1 MAESALED
9 ERVEELSSIKAI
21 YPDELVIDSQ
31 DPFQASIQ
39 LLVAPTTPLPILFP
53 PLVDGAPPTTL
64 PAALVPI
71 HRGQILPTDPPKP
84 DVHNLSYLPPLHL
97 QITLPEGYP
106 SENAPQFKLST
117 SPQWLPSNT
126 IKRLQDGGL
135 SLWEEYGR
143 EPVLFSYITQLQEAA
158 DRGFDIVD
166 SPGGMLEVSQEMKIA
181 LLDFDIKTKRERFEQ
196 ETFECGI
203 CLEPKKG
210 STCFRLPRCSHVF
223 CIPCLQDFYNNCIS
237 EGDVNGVKC
246 LSPDCGKDRG
256 TGGNNARRKKK
267 SESLLTPNELLQIPL
282 ENPVVQRYVEMKR
295 KKKLESDKSTIYC
308 PRKWCQGAAR
318 SKKYPKITDITQIVE
333 FDDSGSEADAAPEE
347 APEKDR
353 LAICED
359 CSYAFCRVCLA
370 GWHGEFVRCW
380 PRNASD
386 LSAEEQASYN
396 YILAHTSPCPTCSV
410 PCQKMQGCNHMSCFQ
425 CKSHFCYL
433 CGSWLDPC
441 NPYQHFNQPEKPC
454 YMRLW
459 ELEEGDNGD
468 GRVRFDGVRGAEAA
482 AQAAQEAQMQE
493 IVAAGGDNAAQA
505 LDNQPGVGVIEGDM
519 QVDLAADNDGIPE
532 DVLPPP
538 APDPPAAP
546 TLAGAGAAPRL
557 PLPQHVARRD
567 NVDGVYVIG
576 PGRGLRGGGG
586 IAVREELNQIGLQR
600 FLQMVRDDEEDE
612 WDSDELDED
621 DEDFDIPDR

>member
-1 MAESALED
+1 M
-9 ERVEELSSIKAI
+9 
-21 YPDELVIDSQ
+21 
-31 DPFQASIQ
+31 
-39 LLVAPTTPLPILFP
+39 LF
-53 PLVDGAPPTTL
+53 
-64 PAALVPI
+64 
-71 HRGQILPTDPPKP
+71 
-84 DVHNLSYLPPLHL
+84 
-97 QITLPEGYP
+97 
-106 SENAPQFKLST
+106 
-117 SPQWLPSNT
+117 
-126 IKRLQDGGL
+126 
-135 SLWEEYGR
+135 
-143 EPVLFSYITQLQEAA
+143 
-158 DRGFDIVD
+158 
-166 SPGGMLEVSQEMKIA
+166 
-181 LLDFDIKTKRERFEQ
+181 
-196 ETFECGI
+196 
-203 CLEPKKG
+203 
-210 STCFRLPRCSHVF
+210 
-223 CIPCLQDFYNNCIS
+223 
-237 EGDVNGVKC
+237 
-246 LSPDCGKDRG
+246 
-256 TGGNNARRKKK
+256 
-267 SESLLTPNELLQIPL
+267 
-282 ENPVVQRYVEMKR
+282 
-295 KKKLESDKSTIYC
+295 
-308 PRKWCQGAAR
+308 R

-333 FDDSGSEADAAPEE
+333 FDDSGSEDDAAPEE

-380 PRNASD
+380 PRNTSE

-433 CGSWLDPC
+433 CSSWLDPC

-459 ELEEGDNGD
+459 ELEEGDDGD

-493 IVAAGGDNAAQA
+493 VVAAGGDNAAQA
-505 LDNQPGVGVIEGDM
+505 LDNQPGVGVIEGEM
-519 QVDLAADNDGIPE
+519 QVDLAADNGDIPE
-532 DVLPPP
+532 DVLPP

-546 TLAGAGAAPRL
+546 TLARAGAAPRL
-557 PLPQHVARRD
+557 PRPQHVARRD
-567 NVDGVYVIG
+567 NVDGVYIIR
-576 PGRGLRGGGG
+576 PARGLRGGGG

>member
-1 MAESALED
+1 SED
-9 ERVEELSSIKAI
+9 EREEELSSIKAI
-21 YPDELVIDSQ
+21 YQDELAIDPQS
-31 DPFQASIQ
+31 PFQASIQ
-39 LLVAPTTPLPILFP
+39 LLVAPTTPLLVVFAP
-53 PLVDGAPPTTL
+53 PVDGTPPTTL
-64 PAALVPI
+64 PTGLISSHISQKAA
-71 HRGQILPTDPPKP
+71 TDPPKP
-84 DVHNLSYLPPLHL
+84 DVCNLSYLPPLHL

-106 SENAPQFKLST
+106 SEKAPQFRLST
-117 SPQWLPSNT
+117 SPPWLPLN
-126 IKRLQDGGL
+126 ILQNLQDEGL

-143 EPVLFSYITQLQEAA
+143 GPVLFSYITYLQEAA
-158 DRGFDIVD
+158 ERGFDILN
-166 SPGGMLEVSQEMKIA
+166 SQGGMLAVSQEMKIA
-181 LLDFDIKTKRERFEQ
+181 LLDFDIKTKRKKFEQ

-223 CIPCLQDFYNNCIS
+223 CVPCLQDFYNNCIA

-256 TGGNNARRKKK
+256 PRSVHAPGKKK

-282 ENPVVQRYVEMKR
+282 EKRVVQRYVEMRR

-318 SKKYPKITDITQIVE
+318 SKKYPKIVDITQIID
-333 FDDSGSEADAAPEE
+333 FDDSGSEDEGAAPE
-347 APEKDR
+347 AAEKDR

-380 PRNASD
+380 PRDATE

-410 PCQKMQGCNHMSCFQ
+410 PCQKTHGCNHMSCFQ

-433 CGSWLDPC
+433 CSSWLDAN
-441 NPYQHFNQPEKPC
+441 NPYEHFNQSEKPC

-459 ELEEGDNGD
+459 EMEEGDDGD
-468 GRVRFDGVRGAEAA
+468 DHVRFDGIRARAPE
-482 AQAAQEAQMQE
+482 
-493 IVAAGGDNAAQA
+493 
-505 LDNQPGVGVIEGDM
+505 NQPVVGVVAERVAR
-519 QVDLAADNDGIPE
+519 VDLAAEDGGNVGA
-532 DVLPPP
+532 VLPP

-546 TLAGAGAAPRL
+546 ILAGAAPHL
-557 PLPQHVARRD
+557 PHPQHVARREI
-567 NVDGVYVIG
+567 VDGAHMVRLV
-576 PGRGLRGGGG
+576 RGLRGDGGA
-586 IAVREELNQIGLQR
+586 IALREEPNQIGLQR
-600 FLQMVRDDEEDE
+600 FLQMVQDDEEDE

-621 DEDFDIPDR
+621 

>member
-9 ERVEELSSIKAI
+9 ERAEELSSIKAI
-21 YPDELVIDSQ
+21 YPDELAIDSQ
-31 DPFQASIQ
+31 DPFQASIR
-39 LLVAPTTPLPILFP
+39 LLVAPTTPIPILFP
-53 PLVDGAPPTTL
+53 LPLDGASPTTL
-64 PAALVPI
+64 PAALVPV
-71 HRGQILPTDPPKP
+71 HTGQILRTDPPKP

-97 QITLPEGYP
+97 QIALPEGYP
-106 SENAPQFKLST
+106 SENAPQFKLSI
-117 SPQWLPSNT
+117 SPQWLPLNT
-126 IKRLQDGGL
+126 IKKLQDEGL

-166 SPGGMLEVSQEMKIA
+166 SPSGMLEVSQEMKVA

-223 CIPCLQDFYNNCIS
+223 CIPCLQDFYHNCIA

-246 LSPDCGKDRG
+246 LSPGCGKDQG
-256 TGGNNARRKKK
+256 TGGNNARHKKK

-282 ENPVVQRYVEMKR
+282 ENPMVQRYVEMKR

-333 FDDSGSEADAAPEE
+333 FDDSGSEDDAAPEE

-380 PRNASD
+380 PRNASE

-433 CGSWLDPC
+433 CSSWLDPN

-459 ELEEGDNGD
+459 ELEEGDDGD

-482 AQAAQEAQMQE
+482 AQAAQEAQIQE
-493 IVAAGGDNAAQA
+493 IVAAGEDNAVQA
-505 LDNQPGVGVIEGDM
+505 LDNQPGVGIIEGDM
-519 QVDLAADNDGIPE
+519 QVDLAAENGGNPE

-546 TLAGAGAAPRL
+546 TLAGARAAPRL
-557 PLPQHVARRD
+557 PRPQHVARRD
-567 NVDGVYVIG
+567 NVDGVHVIR
-576 PGRGLRGGGG
+576 PARGLRGGG
-586 IAVREELNQIGLQR
+586 IAVREEPNQIGLQR
-600 FLQMVRDDEEDE
+600 FLQMVWDDEEDE

>member
-9 ERVEELSSIKAI
+9 ERTEELSSIKAI

-39 LLVAPTTPLPILFP
+39 LLVSPTTPLPILFP
-53 PLVDGAPPTTL
+53 LPVDGASPTTL
-64 PAALVPI
+64 PATLVPV
-71 HRGQILPTDPPKP
+71 HTGQILRTDPPKP
-84 DVHNLSYLPPLHL
+84 DVHKLSYLPPLHL
-97 QITLPEGYP
+97 QIALPEGYP

-117 SPQWLPSNT
+117 SPQWLPLNI
-126 IKRLQDGGL
+126 IKRLQDEGL

-166 SPGGMLEVSQEMKIA
+166 RLGGMLEVSQEMKIA
-181 LLDFDIKTKRERFEQ
+181 LLDFDIKTKRETFEQ
-196 ETFECGI
+196 ETFECSI

-223 CIPCLQDFYNNCIS
+223 CIPCLQDFYNNCIA

-246 LSPDCGKDRG
+246 LSPGCGKGQG
-256 TGGNNARRKKK
+256 TGGNNTRRKKK

-295 KKKLESDKSTIYC
+295 KKRLESDKSTIYC

-333 FDDSGSEADAAPEE
+333 FDDSGSEDDAAPEE

-380 PRNASD
+380 PRNASE

-433 CGSWLDPC
+433 CSSWLDPN

-459 ELEEGDNGD
+459 ELEEGDDGD
-468 GRVRFDGVRGAEAA
+468 DRVRFDGVRGAEAA
-482 AQAAQEAQMQE
+482 AQAAQEAQIQE
-493 IVAAGGDNAAQA
+493 IVAAGGDDAAQA
-505 LDNQPGVGVIEGDM
+505 LDNRPGVGIIEGDM
-519 QVDLAADNDGIPE
+519 RVDLAAENGGNPE
-532 DVLPPP
+532 DVLPP

-557 PLPQHVARRD
+557 PRPQYIARRG
-567 NVDGVYVIG
+567 NVDGVHVIR
-576 PGRGLRGGGG
+576 PARGLRDGGG
-586 IAVREELNQIGLQR
+586 IAVREEPNQIGLQR

-621 DEDFDIPDR
+621 DEDFDIPDW

>member
-9 ERVEELSSIKAI
+9 ERIEELSSIKAI
-21 YPDELVIDSQ
+21 YPDELVIDLQ

-53 PLVDGAPPTTL
+53 PPVDGAPPTTL
-64 PAALVPI
+64 PTALIPI
-71 HRGQILPTDPPKP
+71 HRGQVLPIDPPKP

-117 SPQWLPSNT
+117 SPQWLPLNT
-126 IKRLQDGGL
+126 IKRLQDEGL

-158 DRGFDIVD
+158 DRGFDIID
-166 SPGGMLEVSQEMKIA
+166 SPSGMLEVSQEMKIA
-181 LLDFDIKTKRERFEQ
+181 LLDFDIKTNRERFEQ

-223 CIPCLQDFYNNCIS
+223 CIPCLQDFYNNCIA

-246 LSPDCGKDRG
+246 LSPDCGKDQG

-333 FDDSGSEADAAPEE
+333 FDDSGSEDDAAPEE

-359 CSYAFCRVCLA
+359 CSYAFCRICLA
-370 GWHGEFVRCW
+370 GWHGEFVHCW
-380 PRNASD
+380 PRNTSE

-433 CGSWLDPC
+433 CSSWLDPC

-459 ELEEGDNGD
+459 ELEEGDDGD

-505 LDNQPGVGVIEGDM
+505 LDNQPGVGIIEGDM
-519 QVDLAADNDGIPE
+519 QVDLAADNGGIPE

-557 PLPQHVARRD
+557 PRPQHVARRD
-567 NVDGVYVIG
+567 NVDGIYVIR
-576 PGRGLRGGGG
+576 PARGLRDGGG
-586 IAVREELNQIGLQR
+586 IAVREEPNQIGLQR
-600 FLQMVRDDEEDE
+600 FLQMVQDDEEDE
-612 WDSDELDED
+612 WDSDELDEN

>member
-1 MAESALED
+1 MAGSALED

-53 PLVDGAPPTTL
+53 PSVDGAPPTTL
-64 PAALVPI
+64 PAALIPI
-71 HRGQILPTDPPKP
+71 HRGQVLPIDPPKP

-117 SPQWLPSNT
+117 SPQWLPLNT
-126 IKRLQDGGL
+126 IKRLQDEGL

-166 SPGGMLEVSQEMKIA
+166 SPSGMLEVSQEMKIA
-181 LLDFDIKTKRERFEQ
+181 LLDFDIKTNRERFEQ

-223 CIPCLQDFYNNCIS
+223 CIPCLQAFYNNCIA

-246 LSPDCGKDRG
+246 LSPDCGKNQG

-333 FDDSGSEADAAPEE
+333 FDDSGSEDDTAPEE

-380 PRNASD
+380 PRNASE

-433 CGSWLDPC
+433 CSSWLDPC

-459 ELEEGDNGD
+459 ELEEGDDGD

-505 LDNQPGVGVIEGDM
+505 LDNQLGVGIIEGDM
-519 QVDLAADNDGIPE
+519 QVDLAADNGGIPG

-557 PLPQHVARRD
+557 PRPQHVARRD
-567 NVDGVYVIG
+567 NVDGVYVIR
-576 PGRGLRGGGG
+576 PARGLRGGGG
-586 IAVREELNQIGLQR
+586 IAVREEPNQIGLQR